1 MAFAARAYASSEP
14 AVSVSALKV
23 VEDATNRQFLHD
35 AADPADP
42 WDQLGDARGT
52 YLTGYGAVFTFEMSL
67 VNVEAITPFH
77 VEVTAQEVKSVHARK
92 MKKLPLLKSAMR
104 DLIVKSATA
113 LSAIPPT
120 EQITFE
126 AFLDYFSFE
135 DRTGLPRRLVMTA
148 NRQKLLDAVARHAPV
163 AELAA
168 LIQERE
174 EQ

>member
-1 MAFAARAYASSEP
+1 
-14 AVSVSALKV
+14 
-23 VEDATNRQFLHD
+23 
-35 AADPADP
+35 
-42 WDQLGDARGT
+42 
-52 YLTGYGAVFTFEMSL
+52 
-67 VNVEAITPFH
+67 
-77 VEVTAQEVKSVHARK
+77 
-92 MKKLPLLKSAMR
+92 MR